1 LTDHLWTVEELC
13 SLPQKP
19 IVSVSNIETAILQQ
33 ALERISTAPYRKVR
47 TLCDRSTQYCFSP
60 LSISGCS
67 MTQESGHG
75 TSMCSLHK
83 NPAETIKSAA
93 HEIKRLSIAVIA
105 AQKHQIVM
113 RLPRSLLTYSALG
126 TGGVSCVNFG
136 KLPRTG
142 LLARV
147 DGNLSG
153 CMTFR
158 STVTRTDRIGLF
170 AVCTIA
176 SAAIR

>member
-1 LTDHLWTVEELC
+1 VARPRE
-13 SLPQKP
+13 
-19 IVSVSNIETAILQQ
+19 
-33 ALERISTAPYRKVR
+33 
-47 TLCDRSTQYCFSP
+47 
-60 LSISGCS
+60 
-67 MTQESGHG
+67 
-75 TSMCSLHK
+75 
-83 NPAETIKSAA
+83 
-93 HEIKRLSIAVIA
+93 
-105 AQKHQIVM
+105 
-113 RLPRSLLTYSALG
+113 PRSAIE
-126 TGGVSCVNFG
+126 GVFLDAGAFPNTDLA
-136 KLPRTG
+136 KLPTSG